1 MLTLSLLT
9 LWPAVAGTTPRPA
22 LFDQVCVACHAVGGA
37 GGQVGPALDG
47 VGTRRTTADLDKWLA
62 DPQAYKPGTVM
73 PKVEMSAAQRAE
85 LVKWLSS
92 LK

>member
-1 MLTLSLLT
+1 MLFLSM
-9 LWPAVAGTTPRPA
+9 VAAAATARPA
-22 LFDQVCVACHAVGGA
+22 MFDTVCVACHAVGGA

-47 VGTRRTTADLDKWLA
+47 VGSRRPAADIDRWLK
-62 DPQAYKPGTVM
+62 DPPAYKPGTIM
-73 PKVEMSAAQRAE
+73 PKIDMTDAQRAE

>member
-1 MLTLSLLT
+1 
-9 LWPAVAGTTPRPA
+9 
-22 LFDQVCVACHAVGGA
+22 VACHAVGGA

-47 VGTRRTTADLDKWLA
+47 VGSRRPVADLDRWLR
-62 DPQAYKPGTVM
+62 DPQAYKPGTIM
-73 PKVEMSAAQRAE
+73 PKVDMTDAQRAE

>member
-1 MLTLSLLT
+1 MFCLFLLT
-9 LWPAVAGTTPRPA
+9 LLPAQAGSTPRPA

-47 VGTRRTTADLDKWLA
+47 VGTRRPAADLDAWLR
-62 DPQAYKPGTVM
+62 DPQGYKPGTIM
-73 PKVEMSAAQRAE
+73 PKVDMSDAQRAE
-85 LVKWLSS
+85 LVKWLGT